1 MQMKEELRQMEGKT
15 SWYEEQIRESAGRYE
30 KLYCRISKEDAA
42 SPEFQASRTKWSR
55 IYEERTVDRIR
66 RRSRHFWPDA
76 FQKVL
81 YKTDYTLGHALYLAG
96 RTEYVMSR
104 LQASMEEMTGG
115 GVCDEDTENY
125 PGSNS
130 PDVFH
135 PRTDT
140 FR

>member
-1 MQMKEELRQMEGKT
+1 MQMKEELRQIEGKT

-42 SPEFQASRTKWSR
+42 SPEFQASREKWSR

-66 RRSRHFWPDA
+66 RRGRHFRSDA

-104 LQASMEEMTGG
+104 LQASVEEM
-115 GVCDEDTENY
+115 DENDRRR
-125 PGSNS
+125 SL
-130 PDVFH
+130 
-135 PRTDT
+135 
-140 FR
+140 